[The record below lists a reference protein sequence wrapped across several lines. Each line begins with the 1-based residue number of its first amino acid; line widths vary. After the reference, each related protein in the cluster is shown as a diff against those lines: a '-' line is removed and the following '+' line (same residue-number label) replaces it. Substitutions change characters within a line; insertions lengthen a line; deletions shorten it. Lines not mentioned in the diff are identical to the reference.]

1 MQSYANHR
9 KFDVLFHFIVSPLLT
24 LNWIY
29 SGMQLRQSVDTAH
42 VLAFISAFT
51 LVLLALSARGMALTV
66 QDRVIRLEMR
76 LRLKDVLPAAQH
88 GDIAKLTRKQFVG
101 LRFASD
107 AELPSLVAKVLADD
121 IQNADAI
128 KKMVTNW
135 VADDLRA

>member
-1 MQSYANHR
+1 MQNYANHR
-9 KFDVLFHFIVSPLLT
+9 KYDVLFHFIVSPLLT
-24 LNWIY
+24 INWIY
-29 SGMQLRQSVDTAH
+29 AGIQLRGSVDTPH
-42 VLAFISAFT
+42 VVAFISAFT

-76 LRLKDVLPAAQH
+76 LRLKELLPSSQH
-88 GDIAKLTRKQFVG
+88 GDIAKLTRKQLVG

-107 AELPSLVAKVLADD
+107 AELPGLVAKVLADD

-128 KKMVTNW
+128 KKMVTTW